1 MVKNTQNSAFSAS
14 NGYSLV
20 ELVIAMAIVSITIN
34 LAVPSVTKIYHR
46 SQATAMI
53 NWLVG
58 TIHYTRHAAV
68 NYGITATLCPS
79 SNASLGCSGEWL
91 NGVIVFLDYN
101 RDARI
106 NGKDRVLSSFTP
118 SVINGTLKWRSFKN
132 KKYLQLTEFG
142 YTNYQNGNFVYC
154 TDSKDA
160 KLARQ
165 LVINVQGRVRLVNRR
180 NKQGVNVDR
189 RNKPLRC

>member
-1 MVKNTQNSAFSAS
+1 MVKNTQNSAFSAF

-79 SNASLGCSGEWL
+79 SNASLGCSGEWH

-118 SVINGTLKWRSFKN
+118 SVSNGTLKWRSFKN

>member
-1 MVKNTQNSAFSAS
+1 MIKSTQPSAFNAFT
-14 NGYSLV
+14 GYSLIEIIIV
-20 ELVIAMAIVSITIN
+20 MAIASIMMN

-58 TIHYTRHAAV
+58 TIHFTRHAAV
-68 NYGITATLCPS
+68 NYGTTATLCPS
-79 SNASLGCSGEWL
+79 VNVSIGCGGEWH
-91 NGVIVFLDYN
+91 NGVIVFLDHN
-101 RDARI
+101 RDAKI
-106 NGKDRVLSSFTP
+106 NGRDKILSSFTP
-118 SVINGTLKWRSFKN
+118 SVKNGTLKWRSFKN

-154 TDSKDA
+154 TDSRDA

-165 LVINVQGRVRLVNRR
+165 LVINVQGRVRLVHKR
-180 NKQGVNVDR
+180 NEEGVNVDR
-189 RNKPLRC
+189 RNKPLKC